1 MTARGRIGVP
11 AAERADADVLAA
23 SVLRLVTGRGAPL
36 CDDWARVHHAAV
48 LERCASLAW
57 LRSGAVIREQAT
69 SSVCAAWRQ
78 LAVSRHLVG
87 QRQLAALLEAAAA
100 LERDG
105 CEPVVLKGMP
115 LSLSLHGDPF
125 VRETVDADLLVAES
139 RRTMAAATLA
149 SLGWRRWLG
158 EAPWEETWTRGEGR
172 AALYLDLHS
181 TLLDHNLAHLGA
193 PRVDTAP
200 ATIGGQALRVHA
212 GPLLPAYLAAH
223 VAKHRVPPL
232 LWFVDLATLWSTY
245 DASQRGVA
253 RDAARRAR
261 LEGYLAWGIA
271 RVEALPRACDGDRAA
286 LAMFGIAP
294 EGRRDSHPATRDA
307 RLASSA
313 GDSMRAIGAWV
324 WPPPLRRHPGAF
336 ARRCVSRLIGLRNAA
351 AGAPI
356 ERYER

>member
-1 MTARGRIGVP
+1 MTAGGRIGVP
-11 AAERADADVLAA
+11 AAERAGADVLAA
-23 SVLRLVTGRGAPL
+23 SVLRLATGKGPPL
-36 CDDWARVHHAAV
+36 CNDWAGIHHAAA

-57 LRSGAVIREQAT
+57 LRSGSVIREQAPA
-69 SSVCAAWRQ
+69 SVCATWRQ

-100 LERDG
+100 LEAGG

-115 LSLSLHGDPF
+115 LSVSLYGDPF

-139 RRTMAAATLA
+139 RRSSAAATLA

-158 EAPWEETWTRGEGR
+158 EAPWEETWTRDEGR

-181 TLLDHNLAHLGA
+181 TLLDHNLSHLGA
-193 PRVDTAP
+193 LRVDTAQ
-200 ATIGGQALRVHA
+200 ATIDGRTLRTHA

-223 VAKHRVPPL
+223 AAKHRVPPL
-232 LWFVDLATLWSTY
+232 LWFVDLATLWSMY
-245 DASQRGVA
+245 DESRRAEA

-261 LEGYLAWGIA
+261 LEGYLAWGVA

-286 LAMFGIAP
+286 LALFGIGP
-294 EGRRDSHPATRDA
+294 DGRRDSHPATRDA

-336 ARRCVSRLIGLRNAA
+336 AKRCVSRLMGLRNAA
-351 AGAPI
+351 SGPPI